1 MLCVGVSYGFYSIIP
16 VAQFLL
22 WFVAAAYGT
31 LAVMDGLLVGK
42 RTSSWVLLDL
52 WHGLFS
58 LPVLNFFCQIR
69 VAFQIYKGKKEKKEG
84 QKIFLGIVCA
94 IPVLAIIL
102 PALSSADKEFASL
115 IGLAFSRIT
124 IGGGLM
130 SNLLCLIMS
139 LIFGGLMFGVS
150 YGSVYRRH
158 IDESVCEEWEEESG
172 EGFHMIPDTS
182 IYTFAMIISLVYVL
196 FMIIQGQYL
205 FSACLGILP
214 ENLTYAQYARQGF
227 FELCGV
233 AALNVCLL
241 LFMNGCSRTIRRENH
256 RLRILNIVFSLLTL
270 LLLVTAMSR
279 MGMYIY
285 VYGFTVKRI
294 LTSIFMIWLFLV
306 FSMVIVLQ
314 KKDIPVVRWAV
325 FSGAVLFAALC
336 VLPLNLL
343 L

>member
-1 MLCVGVSYGFYSIIP
+1 
-16 VAQFLL
+16 
-22 WFVAAAYGT
+22 
-31 LAVMDGLLVGK
+31 
-42 RTSSWVLLDL
+42 
-52 WHGLFS
+52 
-58 LPVLNFFCQIR
+58 
-69 VAFQIYKGKKEKKEG
+69 
-84 QKIFLGIVCA
+84 
-94 IPVLAIIL
+94 
-102 PALSSADKEFASL
+102 
-115 IGLAFSRIT
+115 
-124 IGGGLM
+124 
-130 SNLLCLIMS
+130 MS

-241 LFMNGCSRTIRRENH
+241 LFMNGCSRTIRREHH